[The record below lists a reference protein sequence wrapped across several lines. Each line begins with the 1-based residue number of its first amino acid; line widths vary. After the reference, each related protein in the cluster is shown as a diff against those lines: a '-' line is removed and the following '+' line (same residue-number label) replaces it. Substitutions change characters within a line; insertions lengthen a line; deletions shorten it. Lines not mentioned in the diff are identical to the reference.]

1 MAMMRV
7 ALAVMLIAAC
17 ASGPNGRVPDSTR
30 APSAAVDTTRVKV
43 LASFQQTGWEQATT
57 IVIDDQPALASAWR
71 VAHTGMS
78 NVPPLPVVDLA
89 SDRAVVVA
97 AGMRTSGGY
106 VLKLGDHHV
115 SHDTLT
121 IGVVLQRPG
130 ANCATTA
137 QLTAPAILLAV
148 PRTAVAP
155 RIAMSEHDGP
165 SC

>member
-1 MAMMRV
+1 MMRV
-7 ALAVMLIAAC
+7 ALAGVLIAAC
-17 ASGPNGRVPDSTR
+17 ASGPNGRAPDSTT
-30 APSAAVDTTRVKV
+30 APSAAVDTTRVRV
-43 LASFQQTGWEQATT
+43 LASFQQSGWEQATT
-57 IVIDDQPALASAWR
+57 IVIDDQPALASAWG
-71 VAHTGMS
+71 VAHAGMS
-78 NVPPLPVVDLA
+78 DIPPLPAVDLTQ
-89 SDRAVVVA
+89 DRAVVVA

-106 VLKLGDHHV
+106 VLKLEEHRV
-115 SHDTLT
+115 SHDTLV

-155 RIAMSEHDGP
+155 RVAMLERDGP